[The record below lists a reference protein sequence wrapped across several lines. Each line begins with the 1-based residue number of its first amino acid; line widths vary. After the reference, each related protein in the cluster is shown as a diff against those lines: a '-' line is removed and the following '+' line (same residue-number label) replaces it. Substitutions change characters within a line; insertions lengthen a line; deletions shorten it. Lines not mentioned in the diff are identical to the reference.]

1 MVQYP
6 RKPSFRVL
14 AVALA
19 VGAGISLLVAV
30 TVPPYQ
36 QAALVIGIPLFL
48 FAVAD
53 ALFSFFTPA
62 VTVAPWGISWRAHVL
77 QRSVDLRYLS
87 VASWSYTERRIRFA
101 TDQDQRYALGLA
113 HLSEANREDLIHTLE
128 KCLGAP
134 QRAAAPRTRSAT
146 QAGRVRKGVR
156 GALPPS
162 GFQQWG

>member
-14 AVALA
+14 AVVLAL
-19 VGAGISLLVAV
+19 GAGISLLVAV
-30 TVPPYQ
+30 AVPPYQ

-62 VTVAPWGISWRAHVL
+62 VTVAPWGISWRAHLL
-77 QRSVDLRYLS
+77 QRSVDLRYSS

-101 TDQDQRYALGLA
+101 THQDQRYALGLA
-113 HLSEANREDLIHTLE
+113 HLSEANREDLIRRLE
-128 KCLGAP
+128 DCLGAP
-134 QRAAAPRTRSAT
+134 QQAAAPSSRST
-146 QAGRVRKGVR
+146 SQAGRVRKGLR

-162 GFQQWG
+162 GFDQWG